1 MQPKPMAH
9 EAETDVL
16 PRSIKTAQVQQVNVM
31 QQSLFWCTSPPSDFG
46 ISSMSGC
53 LASKDRSSM
62 NLSRSWDSSCLSSIC
77 LAAAAATSLEPHLW
91 RLPAEHRLAA
101 CG

>member
-1 MQPKPMAH
+1 MQPKPKMLMVH
-9 EAETDVL
+9 EAVL
-16 PRSIKTAQVQQVNVM
+16 PHSIETAQVQQKETGQRSV
-31 QQSLFWCTSPPSDFG
+31 SWCTSLSSDLG

-77 LAAAAATSLEPHLW
+77 LAAAAATSLEPRLR
-91 RLPAEHRLAA
+91 RLPAEHC